1 MRRAPALV
9 LMLCVA
15 LAGCSKPIRET
26 DETDPGKAVVKP
38 VDRTTTARERPVRI
52 GFDGPRFDACASFA
66 TVTNIGPGE
75 DDRLTVRNAPAGS
88 AEEVDALPKGA
99 GVAMCQRVGG
109 WIGIVYA
116 PDGGETGAC
125 GTGSPVATVRDYDG
139 PCRSGWV
146 RDDYLK
152 LIAG

>member
-1 MRRAPALV
+1 MQLSPALL

-15 LAGCSKPIRET
+15 IAGCSKPIREDP
-26 DETDPGKAVVKP
+26 DEPSP
-38 VDRTTTARERPVRI
+38 VIEPIDRTANVSERPVRI
-52 GFDGPRFDACASFA
+52 GFDGPRFDACAAFGM
-66 TVTNIGPGE
+66 VTNIGSAE
-75 DDRLTVRNAPAGS
+75 DARLTVRSAPAGT
-88 AEEVDALPKGA
+88 AEEVDALPAGA

-109 WIGIVYA
+109 WVGIVYA
-116 PDGGETGAC
+116 PEGIDSAGC
-125 GTGSPVATVRDYDG
+125 GTGSPVATVRDYEG